1 MSAQDSVRS
10 ERLTDHWATLIVR
23 SVQPNEWSAILA
35 KGTSMVRLEIRI
47 CQVCADRLTDNDA
60 ALALRVLLLGQC
72 DHADSILVAP
82 APSWTA

>member
-1 MSAQDSVRS
+1 
-10 ERLTDHWATLIVR
+10 
-23 SVQPNEWSAILA
+23 
-35 KGTSMVRLEIRI
+35 MVRLEVRI
-47 CQVCADRLTDNDA
+47 CQACADRLTDNDA